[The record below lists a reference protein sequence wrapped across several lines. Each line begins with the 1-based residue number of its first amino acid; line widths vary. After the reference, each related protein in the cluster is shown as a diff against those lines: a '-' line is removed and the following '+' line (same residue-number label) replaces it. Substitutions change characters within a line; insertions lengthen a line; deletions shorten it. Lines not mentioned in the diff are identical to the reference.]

1 MGACFFWRPQKPKKN
16 ALLFITFL
24 HVLNQK
30 KPSFHF
36 FLPKTLPHM
45 PKKSNASTNRK
56 KMKKTDDSSI
66 YEDEAI
72 PCLFLLLK
80 RKKYCGK
87 KALKNSKCKIDLQ
100 SLFFLFSLNPKKV
113 ISIHQIVT
121 VWCIWL
127 RHLSSQVTSNF
138 IFFLPHF
145 FYCIFYF
152 QNYILQGFL
161 RTKRYKF

>member
-1 MGACFFWRPQKPKKN
+1 VLVKKKGQSFVITLHNNLSTSVTMPFF
-16 ALLFITFL
+16 LFSFL
-24 HVLNQK
+24 KMRHFWELVFSEDHKNQK
-30 KPSFHF
+30 KMLCCSLHFCMFLTKKPSLHF

-100 SLFFLFSLNPKKV
+100 SLFF
-113 ISIHQIVT
+113 
-121 VWCIWL
+121 
-127 RHLSSQVTSNF
+127 
-138 IFFLPHF
+138 FF
-145 FYCIFYF
+145 
-152 QNYILQGFL
+152 
-161 RTKRYKF
+161 R